1 MDIIYK
7 KTQMERC
14 MVKKMNK
21 TGFIE
26 KLIEK
31 LNIDKNTAIMI
42 NNIFENYFIIDKKN
56 KDKLVNDLMNELK
69 IDLAEANK
77 IYEKLMDLITTTIK
91 NKIKHPFRKD

>member
-1 MDIIYK
+1 MDMKFK
-7 KTQMERC
+7 KTQMEKC

-21 TGFIE
+21 EKFIN

-56 KDKLVNDLMNELK
+56 KDKIVNDLMNELK
-69 IDLAEANK
+69 IDLEKAES
-77 IYEKLMDLITTTIK
+77 IYEKVMDLITTTIK